1 MGVIVECDEA
11 GAIGDKKFLAS
22 KRNDRLGLL
31 LRAAAIGNSR
41 GEMEQTFFEFAA
53 KNSLDTKFSEPG
65 FVHRRIEAVKAN
77 MRRGI
82 DATDGGE
89 KFDGEASGRMH
100 GNVEG
105 NERRAADDFFAK
117 WLARQIETNDFVA
130 TRTKPCRGRS
140 KAERLAAK
148 LISRNEDNSHSR
160 VWRLVEK
167 LSKTDLSG

>member
-31 LRAAAIGNSR
+31 LRAAAIGDAG
-41 GEMEQTFFEFAA
+41 GEMEQAFFEFAA
-53 KNSLDTKFSEPG
+53 KNCLDAESAEPG
-65 FVHRRIEAVKAN
+65 LVHGRIEAVKAN

-82 DATDGGE
+82 DAMDGGK

-100 GNVEG
+100 GNVKG
-105 NERRAADDFFAK
+105 NERRAADDFFAER
-117 WLARQIETNDFVA
+117 LAGEVEANDFVA
-130 TRTKPCRGRS
+130 ARAKPCGGRGQ
-140 KAERLAAK
+140 AEWLAAK
-148 LISRNEDNSHSR
+148 LIGRNEDNSHSR